1 MRRRN
6 LFTILLVCVA
16 LLGAACGS
24 KQKVGDE
31 KLLNFQEQQNAKRL
45 GEATAAP
52 KSPSGA
58 LTVGGTQPTPRP
70 TQAPTAAP
78 KKQYF
83 DVSLIANSPF
93 YKPGNSITIRVGVT
107 LRVTNAD
114 TTKERAKGRSF
125 TDKAGTF
132 NSGVLTPGKSWT
144 WVFNQAASYEIVDEG
159 LTFATARLEVVP

>member
-1 MRRRN
+1 
-6 LFTILLVCVA
+6 LLPVLVVCVA
-16 LLGAACGS
+16 LVGAACG
-24 KQKVGDE
+24 Q

-52 KSPSGA
+52 VKSPSGA
-58 LTVGGTQPTPRP
+58 LTVGGTQPTPPP
-70 TQAPTAAP
+70 TQKPTAAP

-83 DVSLIANSPF
+83 DVSLVANSPF
-93 YKPGNSITIRVGVT
+93 YKPGNSITIKAGVT

-114 TTKERAKGRSF
+114 TTPERKKGRTF

-132 NSGVLTPGKSWT
+132 NSGTLTAGKSWT
-144 WVFNQAASYEIVDEG
+144 WVFNQPATYEIVDEG